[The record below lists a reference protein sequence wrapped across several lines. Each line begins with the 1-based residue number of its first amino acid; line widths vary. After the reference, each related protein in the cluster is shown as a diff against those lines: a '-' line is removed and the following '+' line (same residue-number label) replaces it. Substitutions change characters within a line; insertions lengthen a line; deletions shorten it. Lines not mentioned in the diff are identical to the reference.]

1 MTEKEENHKM
11 MLKESAQDGSFVL
24 GIDSNQSQL
33 ELIRNLWELL
43 LQKGNFD
50 KILPASEALR
60 VKLQNQILGVRLMT
74 DTQKTIK
81 LK

>member
-43 LQKGNFD
+43 L
-50 KILPASEALR
+50 
-60 VKLQNQILGVRLMT
+60 
-74 DTQKTIK
+74 
-81 LK
+81 

>member
-11 MLKESAQDGSFVL
+11 MLKERAQDGSFVL

-60 VKLQNQILGVRLMT
+60 VKLQNQILGVGLMT